1 MTVREKERT
10 KFDFQWLCLD
20 MTVTRMQT
28 ANRTGPVD
36 NFSYEVELEITK
48 MDYLAGFAGDELGFR
63 SIIRRYM

>member
-1 MTVREKERT
+1 
-10 KFDFQWLCLD
+10 